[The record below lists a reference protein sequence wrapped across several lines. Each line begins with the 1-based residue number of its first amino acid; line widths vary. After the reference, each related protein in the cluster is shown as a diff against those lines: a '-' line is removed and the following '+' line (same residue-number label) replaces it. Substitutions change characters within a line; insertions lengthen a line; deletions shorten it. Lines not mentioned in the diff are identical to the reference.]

1 MKLGIPILYEYDS
14 LEENFKLAKEMDLD
28 FVELNLNFGYCR
40 KEMEEGNV
48 GELLGKYS
56 LEATLHFYDEA
67 DLGTYDEI
75 VDAYLVLLDK
85 YAKLGKGYIKM
96 INFHNNGGPVV
107 TISGTKY
114 YIYQKEYSSYLP
126 KLLGNLKKAQTICK
140 DNGIDMVIE
149 NVDTAKGASFLIDN
163 FKAFNKEGFGL
174 NLDIGHDSMT
184 GGDFLKLI
192 EKENL
197 PLKEMH
203 FHDGDGTRCHLAL
216 GKGNLDLRHLKNLAI
231 KNDAYV
237 LVEVKSSDDLRES
250 IPFFRNL

>member
-1 MKLGIPILYEYDS
+1 MKLGMPILYEYDS
-14 LEENFKLAKEMDLD
+14 LEENFKLAKELGLD

-40 KEMEEGNV
+40 KEMEKGNIE
-48 GELLGKYS
+48 ELLGKYS

-75 VDAYLVLLDK
+75 VDAYLVLLAK

-107 TISGTKY
+107 TISGTKN
-114 YIYQKEYSSYLP
+114 YIYQKEYSNYLP
-126 KLLGNLKKAQTICK
+126 KLLKNFKKAQTICRG
-140 DNGIDMVIE
+140 NGADMVIE
-149 NVDTAKGASFLIDN
+149 NVDTAKGATFLMDN

-174 NLDIGHDSMT
+174 NLDIGHDSIM

-203 FHDGDGTRCHLAL
+203 FHDSDGTKCHLAL
-216 GKGNLDLRHLKNLAI
+216 GNGNLDLRHFKNLAI

-237 LVEVKSSDDLRES
+237 LMEVKSSDDLRES